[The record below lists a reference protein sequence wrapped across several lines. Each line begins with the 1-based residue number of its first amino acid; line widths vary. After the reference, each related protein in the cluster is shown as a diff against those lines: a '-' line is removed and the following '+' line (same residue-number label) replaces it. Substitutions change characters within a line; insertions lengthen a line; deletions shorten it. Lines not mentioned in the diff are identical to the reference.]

1 MKKIK
6 IIKLLLILL
15 ILLIL
20 ALPITYY
27 FLSKDYDLNIKNG
40 TFNCLCQEDKKYRAE
55 EKGHFS
61 DKLTAKKYL
70 NNNFPEIKYAKVL
83 FETKNPDD
91 LKNFVLPDKFVMKST
106 GGARMFHIGNKN
118 DNMKHLIKKA
128 KYFLSIKFSSYGYRS
143 IPFFNFKEPHY
154 NYNDPKIIIEEFLED
169 IFEFRI
175 MMAKGK
181 VIYCEKINKQAEIY
195 DENWDQLKD
204 PKHNVIVRPLKK
216 EKPKCFEKILEFCE
230 EFYEKNKFNVV
241 RMDFYLNKEE
251 TKFYFGEFTFT
262 PENCRKKYSA
272 EFNSRYSRIVNE

>member
-6 IIKLLLILL
+6 IIKLLIVLF
-15 ILLIL
+15 IL
-20 ALPITYY
+20 AAPIAYF
-27 FLSKDYDLNIKNG
+27 FLSKEHDLNIEKG
-40 TFNCLCQEDKKYRAE
+40 SLNCLCQEDKKYRAQ
-55 EKGHFS
+55 EKGGFS
-61 DKLTAKKYL
+61 DKLFAKEYISK
-70 NNNFPEIKYAKVL
+70 NFPEVEYAKVL
-83 FETKNPDD
+83 FSTKNPDD
-91 LKNFVLPDKFVMKST
+91 LKNFTLPDKFVMKST
-106 GGARMFHIGNKN
+106 SGARMFHIGNKN
-118 DNMKHLIKKA
+118 DNIKNLIKKS

-154 NYNDPKIIIEEFLED
+154 DYNDPKIIIEEFLED

-204 PKHNVIVRPLKK
+204 PKHNVLVKPLKK
-216 EKPKCFEKILEFCE
+216 EKPKCFEQILKFCD

-262 PENCRKKYSA
+262 PENCRKKYSS
-272 EFNSRYSRIVNE
+272 EFNSRYSRIMNE